1 MLKQLD
7 LSHNNLFGKIPA
19 ILGLSAPNL
28 EILSLASCKLM
39 GPIPESFGKLT
50 RLQDLDLSNN
60 RLVGNIPKSLT
71 RSKILVKIKLYGNT
85 LSGRLSSELGRH
97 SPLKMNDISANQFFS
112 EIPTS
117 LCQQE
122 MLQ

>member
-1 MLKQLD
+1 
-7 LSHNNLFGKIPA
+7 
-19 ILGLSAPNL
+19 
-28 EILSLASCKLM
+28 M
-39 GPIPESFGKLT
+39 GPISESFGKLT

-60 RLVGNIPKSLT
+60 KLVGNIPKSLT

-112 EIPTS
+112 DILRS

-122 MLQ
+122 MLL